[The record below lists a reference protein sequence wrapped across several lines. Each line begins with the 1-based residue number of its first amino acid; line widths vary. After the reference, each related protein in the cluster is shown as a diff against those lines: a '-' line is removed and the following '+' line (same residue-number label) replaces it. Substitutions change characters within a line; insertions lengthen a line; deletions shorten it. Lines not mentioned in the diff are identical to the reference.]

1 MAWVDL
7 HEGILEEFVD
17 GCEFDE
23 NDFFEHGLSILLR
36 EQVVVAHD
44 RPDTCE
50 HCSGVIPEKRKHKRV
65 AKYCSKKCS
74 LAGVRE
80 EYKAS
85 GKVVSNGTKKAI
97 NRPTHCQACSGEIP
111 DERKSAHVARFCS
124 KKCSD
129 SIRVRV
135 WKSQAVAVRSTN
147 CEVCGGVLR
156 ETETKKRVAK
166 FCSSTCRSRNA
177 RKSLTCQ
184 GESDKVAA

>member
-7 HEGILEEFVD
+7 HRGILEEFTH
-17 GCEFDE
+17 GYEFDE
-23 NDFFEHGLSILLR
+23 DDFFRHGLSILLR

-44 RPDTCE
+44 RPDTCA

-85 GKVVSNGTKKAI
+85 GRCI
-97 NRPTHCQACSGEIP
+97 ACSGPRQRE
-111 DERKSAHVARFCS
+111 DRTQC
-124 KKCSD
+124 D
-129 SIRVRV
+129 SCLE
-135 WKSQAVAVRSTN
+135 KM
-147 CEVCGGVLR
+147 
-156 ETETKKRVAK
+156 
-166 FCSSTCRSRNA
+166 RNNK

-184 GESDKVAA
+184 DKSDKVSA